1 LERGLPS
8 QPHACAAA
16 DAEWRLGAGFGQ
28 DSSTVRVMKS
38 QIEPGVAADY
48 RKRSLVAATRCGHS
62 TLWFVG
68 HAWIGTT
75 WSRSRRM
82 HVTTSSSSA
91 PPPPLLVGRTS
102 LPFCLSGASLC
113 RVQQTNAEDEFVATS
128 LMCTKRD
135 GKSGKITRYAIA
147 SNVRRVAFGVR

>member
-1 LERGLPS
+1 MDLERGLRG

-75 WSRSRRM
+75 WSRSRGM

-91 PPPPLLVGRTS
+91 PLTALGRSPLACLFACRGRRCVGFS
-102 LPFCLSGASLC
+102 KQS
-113 RVQQTNAEDEFVATS
+113 
-128 LMCTKRD
+128 
-135 GKSGKITRYAIA
+135 
-147 SNVRRVAFGVR
+147 